1 MSIFRL
7 VVCLI
12 VSTIALFAQASAAR
26 VTVLVT
32 DPGGA
37 AVSQAQVKMTNDST
51 GVETVAVPST
61 AGAYVFPFLSP
72 GPYSLH
78 VESPGFKRYLRS
90 NLTLE
95 TSQVL
100 ALTVPLELGIATESV
115 VVTADTPLLQTDT
128 ADISTFVEN
137 KTIENMPLA
146 SRRVGSLMRLM
157 GNVTFVSE
165 ASWEGI
171 SNFAIA
177 GGRGRQQIWQLDGG
191 NLQGVM
197 LVTGI
202 VSVAPPVEAME
213 EFRVLANG
221 YPAEFGRTMG
231 GFISMTTKSG
241 TNDFK
246 GSLYEFLRND
256 AFDAKNFFATTKA
269 PIRYNVFGGT
279 LGGPI
284 VRNRTHFFFSYEGTR
299 RRDGVTRILSV
310 PTQAEVMGDFS
321 HSTGKL
327 LDPTNKQPF
336 AGNRIPESRLDPVGS
351 ALARLYPVPNV
362 PGAPSGNRNFN
373 RNAVNKTTGDSY
385 ILKIDHVLSSKDR
398 IFGRYLK
405 FRSPVKPGRVYPV
418 PAADT
423 VGDQLSD
430 QFHVTVNWTRVLTPT
445 LFNEL
450 RYNYNRRTNE
460 DPSLTAST
468 IAGDIGLTGV
478 APNGTPYVGVTG
490 LTAIGQSNQY
500 RLAGPGFQHQIIE
513 ALSWIRGNH
522 QVKMGGEWRSS
533 EMPDLWG
540 TTRSGWLSFNDVA
553 TGKGFGLAALLLG
566 WPNSVRVQSG
576 FSSARMNYFAGYIQ
590 DDWKVSNRFT
600 LNAGL
605 RWEMDTPRSER
616 DNHQSGFDMFA
627 INPVSHTPGAIT
639 YAGVDG
645 VSVYA
650 HRFDKNNFGPRL
662 GFAYRP
668 FSDRL
673 VVRGAYGLMYGPIYD
688 ASITRANVVGF
699 GDTRAFQSSD
709 NGLTPAFLLRNGV
722 PAPPA
727 EPPGPGYGAV
737 PVGQSPTTSVDFY
750 DQNLK
755 ATYAHQMNFSIQ
767 QQFLGAWLL
776 EAAYTANL
784 AHKVG
789 GPDANVNE
797 IRPELRGAVQNQR
810 LRPFPQY
817 ANVMRLANNWGNSSY
832 HALNLKVEKRF
843 SAGLNLLSN
852 YTWSK
857 FIDDVQSRSD
867 IAGGTAQSYYAR
879 HLDKSLSGNDIRHRW
894 VSSAVYELPV
904 GRGRPVNLSNRAADL
919 VLGGWSI
926 GTIAELR
933 SGLAIGVTE
942 QTNRLNAFSP
952 SQRPNVV
959 GDWRLSPDRP
969 RAELIDEW
977 FNTAAFA
984 FPGNGVLGNAG
995 RAFMSGPGSIGID
1008 ASLLKD
1014 FAITESKVLQ
1024 FRAEFFNLP
1033 NRTNFGLPNRSRGSA
1048 AFGTIGSAASGRHI
1062 QLGLRFVF

>member
-1 MSIFRL
+1 MSIMRL

-12 VSTIALFAQASAAR
+12 VSTVALFAQASAAR
-26 VTVLVT
+26 VSVVVT

-37 AVSQAQVKMTNDST
+37 AVLQAQVSMENVAT
-51 GVETVAVPST
+51 GVKTPAASSVNGT
-61 AGAYVFPFLSP
+61 YIFPVLSP
-72 GPYSLH
+72 GRYELH
-78 VESPGFKRYLRS
+78 VESSGFKRYTRS

-95 TSQVL
+95 TAQVL
-100 ALTVPLELGIATESV
+100 TLTVPLELGMVSESV
-115 VVTADTPLLQTDT
+115 IVTADTPLLQADT
-128 ADISTFVEN
+128 ADISTLVEN
-137 KTIENMPLA
+137 KMIENMPLA
-146 SRRVGSLMRLM
+146 SRRIGSLMRLM

-177 GGRGRQQIWQLDGG
+177 GGRGRQQQWQLDGG

-213 EFRVLANG
+213 EFRVLTNG

-231 GFISMTTKSG
+231 GFVSMTTKSG
-241 TNDFK
+241 TNEFK

-279 LGGPI
+279 VGGPI
-284 VRNRTHFFFSYEGTR
+284 VRDKTHFFFSYEGTR
-299 RRDGVTRILSV
+299 RRDGVTRILGV
-310 PTQAEVMGDFS
+310 PTQSEVAGDFS
-321 HSTGKL
+321 TSAGTL
-327 LDPTNKQPF
+327 IDPTIRQPF
-336 AGNRIPESRLDPVGS
+336 AGNRIPESRLDPVGA
-351 ALARLYPVPNV
+351 ALARLYPTPNV
-362 PGAPSGNRNFN
+362 PGAKSGNRNFN

-385 ILKIDHVLSSKDR
+385 ILKIDHVLSANDR

-405 FRSPVKPGRVYPV
+405 FRSPVKPGRIYPV
-418 PAADT
+418 PEADT

-430 QFHVTVNWTRVLTPT
+430 QFHFTVNWTRILTPT

-460 DPSLTAST
+460 DPALTVST
-468 IAGDIGLTGV
+468 IAGDIGLSGV
-478 APNGTPYVGVTG
+478 APDGTPNVSVTG
-490 LTAIGQSNQY
+490 YSAIGQGNQY
-500 RLAGPGFQHQIIE
+500 RLAGPGFQHQIIDS
-513 ALSWIRGNH
+513 LSWVRGNH
-522 QVKMGGEWRSS
+522 QIKIGGEWRSS

-540 TTRSGWLSFNDVA
+540 TSRSGKLSFNDVA
-553 TGKGFGLAALLLG
+553 TGRGFGLAALLLG
-566 WPNSVRVQSG
+566 WTNTAGVETG

-590 DDWKVSNRFT
+590 DDWKVNSRFT

-616 DNHQSGFDMFA
+616 DNHQTGFDMFA
-627 INPVSHTPGAIT
+627 INPVSGTPGAIT

-650 HRFDKNNFGPRL
+650 HRFDKNNFGPRV

-673 VVRGAYGLMYGPIYD
+673 VIRGGYGLMYGPIYD
-688 ASITRANVVGF
+688 DSITRANVVGF
-699 GDTRAFQSSD
+699 GDTRQFQSSN

-722 PAPPA
+722 PSPPA
-727 EPPGPGYGAV
+727 DPPGPGYGAV
-737 PVGQSPTTSVDFY
+737 QVGKSPTTSPDFY
-750 DQNLK
+750 DQDLK
-755 ATYAHQMNFSIQ
+755 ATYSHQMNLSIQ
-767 QQFLGAWLL
+767 QQFLGSWLL
-776 EAAYTANL
+776 ETAYTGNL
-784 AHKVG
+784 AHKIG
-789 GPDANVNE
+789 GPAVNVNE
-797 IRPELRGAVQNQR
+797 IRPELRGAVQDQK

-817 ANVMRLANNWGNSSY
+817 ADVLRRANNWGNSSY
-832 HALNLKVEKRF
+832 HALNLKIEKRF
-843 SAGLNLLSN
+843 SGGLNLLSN

-879 HLDKSLSGNDIRHRW
+879 HLDKALSGNDIRHRW
-894 VSSAVYELPV
+894 VSSAVYELPI
-904 GRGRPVNLSNRAADL
+904 GRGRPLDLSNRAVDL
-919 VLGGWSI
+919 LFGGWSV

-952 SQRPNVV
+952 SQRPNIV
-959 GDWRLSPDRP
+959 GDWKLSADRP
-969 RAELIDEW
+969 RSELISEW

-984 FPGNGVLGNAG
+984 FPGNGVLGNAA
-995 RAFMSGPGSIGID
+995 RTFMTGPGSISID
-1008 ASLLKD
+1008 SSLLKD
-1014 FAITESKVLQ
+1014 FVITETKVLQ

-1033 NRTNFGLPNRSRGSA
+1033 NRPNFGLPNRSRGNA
-1048 AFGTIGSAASGRHI
+1048 AFGTIGSASSGRQI